1 VYEFPHSKDESWS
14 VEKPVDNMVIK
25 IGLNV
30 DLFAL
35 SGRLS

>member
-1 VYEFPHSKDESWS
+1 MNLPTPRTDLGGG
-14 VEKPVDNMVIK
+14 EKPVDNMVIK